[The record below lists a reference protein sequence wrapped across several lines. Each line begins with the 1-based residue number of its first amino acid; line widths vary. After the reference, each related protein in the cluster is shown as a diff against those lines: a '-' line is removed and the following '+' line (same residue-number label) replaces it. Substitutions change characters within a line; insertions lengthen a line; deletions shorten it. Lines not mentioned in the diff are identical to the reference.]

1 MTPKTTK
8 QGLSRFIL
16 LINYYH
22 NMWAIMSH
30 VFQYLTKLI
39 TERVNFKYKDFEQ
52 KAFNEI
58 KQEIM
63 CADLL

>member
-1 MTPKTTK
+1 
-8 QGLSRFIL
+8 
-16 LINYYH
+16 
-22 NMWAIMSH
+22 MWAIMSH

-39 TERVNFKYKDFEQ
+39 TERVNFKQKDFEQ